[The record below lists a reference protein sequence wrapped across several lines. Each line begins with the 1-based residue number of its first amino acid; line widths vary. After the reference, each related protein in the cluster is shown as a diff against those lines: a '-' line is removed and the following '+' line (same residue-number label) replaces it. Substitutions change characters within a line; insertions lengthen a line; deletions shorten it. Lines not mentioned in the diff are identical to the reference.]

1 MTLNLSGTTNNLLL
15 QLLILVYFLL
25 LIKQC
30 YYLLCE
36 KRKNTSQS
44 DLNGQNYPEG
54 DELIKAK
61 DIQFNE
67 FPFTPQKTWICR
79 AQQKLSTMF
88 LAILFNVIS

>member
-1 MTLNLSGTTNNLLL
+1 T
-15 QLLILVYFLL
+15 ILVSSMSELL
-25 LIKQC
+25 
-30 YYLLCE
+30 
-36 KRKNTSQS
+36 KNMA
-44 DLNGQNYPEG
+44 LNGLGIAWLPLWSIA

-67 FPFTPQKTWICR
+67 LPPFTPRKTWICR

>member
-36 KRKNTSQS
+36 LLKNMA
-44 DLNGQNYPEG
+44 LNGLGIAWLPLWSIA
-54 DELIKAK
+54 DEL
-61 DIQFNE
+61 N
-67 FPFTPQKTWICR
+67 T
-79 AQQKLSTMF
+79 
-88 LAILFNVIS
+88 